1 MNAIS
6 TKNGVY
12 VDSLKLL
19 QQRVS
24 VSKLQIPAP
33 TRAELKEV
41 FKAAVRAA
49 DHGKLQPWRF
59 LVIEGQGLE
68 ALSEVFVNAALKG
81 DPNASP
87 GFIDKCRNMTKR
99 APMIIVG
106 IAKCQDESKVPRQEQ
121 IISCGAAV
129 QNMLNAFFALGYGAI
144 WRTGDLAR
152 DAYVLQKLGL
162 NANEEI
168 VGFVY
173 VGTPVNEFAKPP
185 EVVIEDF
192 FQVWPAE

>member
-1 MNAIS
+1 M
-6 TKNGVY
+6 
-12 VDSLKLL
+12 DSLKQL

-24 VSKLQIPAP
+24 VSKLQLPAP
-33 TRAELKEV
+33 TRDELKEV

-59 LVIEGQGLE
+59 LVIEGQGLD
-68 ALSEVFVNAALKG
+68 AFSEVLVTAALKVN
-81 DPNASP
+81 PEASP
-87 GFIDKCRNMTKR
+87 AFVDKCRNMPKR

-106 IAKCQDESKVPRQEQ
+106 VAKCQEDSKVPKQEQ
-121 IISCGAAV
+121 IIACGAAV

-144 WRTGDLAR
+144 WRTGDMAR
-152 DAYVLQKLGL
+152 DEYVLQELGL
-162 NANEEI
+162 TTNEEI

-185 EVVIEDF
+185 EVIIDDF